1 MGRESEQNPET
12 VRMQLICMKMNRD
25 KSNKPYDFMLW
36 YHHKTV
42 EQERIDKWSIIK
54 KIGDIQ
60 CKGYQVLIILMLP
73 L

>member
-42 EQERIDKWSIIK
+42 EQEHIDK
-54 KIGDIQ
+54 
-60 CKGYQVLIILMLP
+60 
-73 L
+73 